1 MLNRFILFL
10 TTDLWNFRLDELTG
24 MRKLGYRVLRIFSLS
39 VAGFQKDLCT
49 LRASSLT
56 YYTLMSIVP
65 ILALAFSIARG
76 FNLHEPLKE
85 ELLVKFPEN
94 REVLSEIIMYA
105 DRLVNETRGGLLAG
119 IGFAVLIWS
128 AISLIESM
136 EAALNHIWE
145 VEKMR
150 SWRRIVGEYL
160 ALFLIAPILFVVSS
174 STVVIVGNYLEDLF
188 KLFPLSS
195 FFIAL
200 LHFGANLVAYAFFSF
215 FFTFLY
221 YFLPNTKV
229 RASTAFL
236 GGSLTGIFYLI
247 AQWGYV
253 YFQIGASRFGAI
265 YGSLAALP
273 LFLVWVQVSWFIFLF
288 GAEVC
293 CSFQTLDQHEFGTS
307 FKNASPKLKKIL
319 SLWLLQVTVNRFQD
333 AFTSMKQH
341 AIIQQC
347 RIPAAIAIPLLDGL
361 VDCGLL
367 AEIKTVETSYLP
379 GRPIENLRIS
389 DALEALDAK
398 GISDMPFIC
407 SKELVLFAKT
417 LSSFDELIEKS
428 HKNQLLSSLNQK
440 MK

>member
-1 MLNRFILFL
+1 MIDRLISFLNS
-10 TTDLWNFRLDELTG
+10 DLWNFRLDEVVG
-24 MRKLGYRVLRIFSLS
+24 WKKHWYKALRIISLS
-39 VAGFQKDLCT
+39 VSGFQKDCCT

-76 FNLHEPLKE
+76 FNFHENLKA
-85 ELLVKFPEN
+85 ELLIKFQEN
-94 REVLSEIIMYA
+94 KQALSEIIIYA

-119 IGFAVLIWS
+119 IGIAVLIWS
-128 AISLIESM
+128 AISLIGSM

-160 ALFLIAPILFVVSS
+160 ALLLIAPILFVVSS
-174 STVVIVGNYLEDLF
+174 STAVIVENYLEDLF
-188 KLFPLSS
+188 KLLPLSS

-200 LHFGANLVAYAFFSF
+200 LHFTAKLITYAFFSF

-229 RASTAFL
+229 NASSAFL
-236 GGSLTGIFYLI
+236 GGSLAGVCYMI
-247 AQWGYV
+247 AQWGYF

-293 CSFQTLDQHEFGTS
+293 CSYQTLDHHEFGSTL
-307 FKNASPKLKKIL
+307 KKASPKFKKMLCLWIL
-319 SLWLLQVTVNRFQD
+319 QAAVDRFQET
-333 AFTSMKQH
+333 FKPMPLNL
-341 AIIQQC
+341 IIKKC
-347 RIPAAIAIPLLDGL
+347 RIPAAIALPLLEDL
-361 VDCGLL
+361 VECGLL
-367 AEIKTVETSYLP
+367 TQIKTDEICYLP
-379 GRPIENLRIS
+379 GRPLENLRIF
-389 DALEALDAK
+389 DAIEALESK
-398 GISDMPFIC
+398 GISDMPFIH
-407 SKELVLFAKT
+407 SKELAQFEKALRSFA
-417 LSSFDELIEKS
+417 ELIEKS
-428 HKNQLLSSLNQK
+428 HENQLISSLKQK
-440 MK
+440 K